1 MRRPRK
7 FAAAAVV
14 LLPLLAGGFL
24 LQSRSGR
31 ESALLLD
38 QVLTLISERFVDTLP
53 QGAMYEKAARGLV
66 RELNDPYTELLS
78 PRDYKQ
84 FSTRTG
90 GRYGGLGMSIE
101 RRDNQIVVANVFP
114 HTPAERGGVRE
125 GDRIVQVDTM
135 STRGWDTQKTSDI
148 LTGTPG
154 TKVRVK
160 FGRPGLTEPIEAE
173 FTRAII
179 NVPAVPYGIMF
190 GQVGYL
196 PLQSFNEHAVAEVE
210 KTVKDLVASGAKGIV
225 LDLRGNPG
233 GILEQSLTVSNLF
246 LRQGAEIASVRAR
259 NGETQS
265 YVARSQPTL
274 PTTPLIVLTDD
285 RSASASEIVAGALQD
300 HDRAVIVGETSFG
313 KGLVQS
319 VYNLEGGYYLK
330 LTTAKW
336 FTPSGR
342 SIQRDRKFIDGQ
354 FVEDTV
360 RDTLETE
367 ASKKDRPMFKSDGGR
382 PVYGGGGITPDVM
395 VADDTLSTAEQVF
408 LKSLGAKILDVETTL
423 RDYALELSQLVS
435 NGSVPKDF
443 KPSPSWREGLR
454 RRVEARGVKTDS
466 VQWIG
471 GGRWLERRIEYFIA
485 RYAMG
490 DSAAKRRQ
498 LPYDKP
504 LSKALE
510 MMGKGQT
517 QKDLFSLAQLSL
529 KPVND
534 AVPSKNQSATSR
546 PPR

>member
-7 FAAAAVV
+7 LAAFAVV

-24 LQSRSGR
+24 LQSSRGR

-38 QVLTLISERFVDTLP
+38 QVLTLISDRFVDSLP

-78 PRDYKQ
+78 PKDYKQ

-90 GRYGGLGMSIE
+90 GRYAGLGMSIE
-101 RRDNQIVVANVFP
+101 PRDGQIVVANVFP

-125 GDRIVQVDTM
+125 GDRIIQVDTM
-135 STRGWDTQKTSDI
+135 STRGWTTQKASDV
-148 LTGTPG
+148 LMGTPG

-160 FGRPGLTEPIEAE
+160 FSRPGVAEPIEGE

-179 NVPAVPYGIMF
+179 SVPAVPYGIMF
-190 GQVGYL
+190 GNVGYL
-196 PLQSFNEHAVAEVE
+196 PLSSFNEHAVAEVE
-210 KTVKDLVASGAKGIV
+210 NTVRSLVSRGAKGIV
-225 LDLRGNPG
+225 LDLRNNPG
-233 GILEQSLTVSNLF
+233 GILEQSLNISNLF
-246 LRQGAEIASVRAR
+246 LPQGSEIASVRAR
-259 NGETQS
+259 SGESQS
-265 YVARSQPTL
+265 YVARARPTL

-300 HDRAVIVGETSFG
+300 HDRAVIVGETTFG

-336 FTPSGR
+336 YTPSGR
-342 SIQRDRKFIDGQ
+342 SIQRDRKFVDGQ

-367 ASKKDRPMFKSDGGR
+367 ASKKTRPAFKSDGGR
-382 PVYGGGGITPDVM
+382 LVYGGGGITPDVL
-395 VADDTLSTAEQVF
+395 VSDDTLTTAEQVH
-408 LKSLGAKILDVETTL
+408 LKALGAKILDVETTL
-423 RDYALELSQLVS
+423 RDYALELSRT
-435 NGSVPKDF
+435 VPKDF
-443 KPSPSWREGLR
+443 KPSTTWREELR

-466 VQWIG
+466 AQWHAA
-471 GGRWLERRIEYFIA
+471 GRYYDRRIEYFTA

-498 LPYDKP
+498 LPYDQP

-510 MMGKGQT
+510 LMGKGQT
-517 QKDLFSLAQLSL
+517 QKDLFSLAQVPV
-529 KPVND
+529 KPVNG
-534 AVPSKNQSATSR
+534 AVPSRNQNATAR
-546 PPR
+546 PPRAP